1 MREKVREIGCVR
13 GREYQKTVAGRLV
26 VSIWRI
32 SSLREREREREKND
46 KRMCT
51 LRCKR

>member
-32 SSLREREREREKND
+32 SSLRERERERER
-46 KRMCT
+46 RMIKECV
-51 LRCKR
+51 L